1 MVALLAFVL
10 GTLLGTAVTA
20 SLFRTSQARNV
31 RNAVASVQ
39 RYLVTDDAN
48 KPLGPMTSKLKLHLD
63 LINEADD
70 LVSRSEWAK
79 RQKHRFVSLAVQMI
93 RARNKT
99 GKALTAA
106 QKMQLG
112 QAQERLKQS
121 GDWLLGYWQFPSW
134 LWVRASI
141 ARVLAALK
149 ARQGKPAAKQ
159 ARA

>member
-1 MVALLAFVL
+1 MVAFLAFIL
-10 GTLLGTAVTA
+10 GVLLGTVVTA

-39 RYLVTDDAN
+39 RYLVTDDAA
-48 KPLGPMTSKLKLHLD
+48 KPLGNMTAKLKLHLD

-106 QKMQLG
+106 QKIQLG

-134 LWVRASI
+134 LWVRAVI
-141 ARVLAALK
+141 ARTVVALK
-149 ARQGKPAAKQ
+149 ARQGKQTTKP

>member
-1 MVALLAFVL
+1 MVALLAFIL
-10 GTLLGTAVTA
+10 GVLLGTAVTA

-39 RYLVTDDAN
+39 RYLVTDDAS
-48 KPLGPMTSKLKLHLD
+48 KPLGNMTTKLKLHLD

-70 LVSRSEWAK
+70 LVTRSDWAK

-99 GKALTAA
+99 GKTLTTV

-121 GDWLLGYWQFPSW
+121 GDLLLGYWQFPSW
-134 LWVRASI
+134 LWVRAII
-141 ARVLAALK
+141 ARAVAALK